1 MTTESPTQFELRDEL
16 AEIAGI
22 DSEQAEGLLQVL
34 FKRLVTREQLELA
47 LAELRGGQNGLDA
60 RMKAMEGKLNLL
72 IGLMLAQTA
81 VFGGLMGA
89 LIARGG

>member
-1 MTTESPTQFELRDEL
+1 MTTESPTQFEIRDEL

-34 FKRLVTREQLELA
+34 FKRLVTKEQLEA
-47 LAELRGGQNGLDA
+47 GLAELRAHQ
-60 RMKAMEGKLNLL
+60 KALEGRLNLL
-72 IGLMLAQTA
+72 IAVFVAQTA
-81 VFGGLMGA
+81 VFGGLLGA

>member
-34 FKRLVTREQLELA
+34 FKRLVTKEQMEAGQTELGAHQKALE
-47 LAELRGGQNGLDA
+47 R
-60 RMKAMEGKLNLL
+60 KLNLL
-72 IGLMLAQTA
+72 AAVIIAQTA
-81 VFGGLMGA
+81 VYGGLLGA

>member
-34 FKRLVTREQLELA
+34 FKRLVTKEQMEA
-47 LAELRGGQNGLDA
+47 GLAELRAHQ
-60 RMKAMEGKLNLL
+60 KALESKLNLL
-72 IGLMLAQTA
+72 TAVFIAQTA

>member
-1 MTTESPTQFELRDEL
+1 MTTESPTQFEIRDEL

-34 FKRLVTREQLELA
+34 FRHLVTKEQLEAA
-47 LAELRGGQNGLDA
+47 LAELRAGQRELSTRIQA
-60 RMKAMEGKLNLL
+60 LESKMNLL
-72 IGLMLAQTA
+72 FGLFFAQTA
-81 VFGGLMGA
+81 VFGGLLGA

>member
-34 FKRLVTREQLELA
+34 FKRLVTKEQMEA
-47 LAELRGGQNGLDA
+47 GLAELRAHQ
-60 RMKAMEGKLNLL
+60 KALEGKLNLL
-72 IGLMLAQTA
+72 TAVFIAQTA